1 MGMTIPSFWMD
12 ALKFK
17 GIAINILLVCLDDL
31 KIKMGGGEMIKY
43 HINWQ
48 IYIYIY
54 IYIKHIN
61 WELYSSFIQVFL
73 KK

>member
-43 HINWQ
+43 HINW
-48 IYIYIY
+48 
-54 IYIKHIN
+54 
-61 WELYSSFIQVFL
+61 ELYSSFIQVFL
-73 KK
+73 KKKI